1 MRSMNLRNKII
12 VYSVVVLLLNLI
24 IIGVISYRIASATIY
39 AGIVETNKSIAEQT
53 VDNIDFVLQGIERE
67 TINAFEGVDFN
78 QYLETAANDDT
89 IVRNKTELSRII
101 KQFTNVTDNVE
112 QVYVVGKQG
121 QVYSNK
127 ISGENVRLDEAGFR
141 TLLEQGDGRFQ
152 WAYIV
157 MENEAVSRK
166 LISLSRAIYD
176 SNGLYNG
183 FVVALLKERTFANFY
198 PDAQTKM
205 MMLVDRENRI
215 VSAND
220 PAQIGQLM
228 PETFAVPSGVHE
240 IRSLR
245 QETFVVST
253 IESRY
258 TGWKLYIAT
267 PYQDVFQVF
276 LTDRTELAFFTLLC
290 LLLFTGIIV
299 FAANRLLAPFHQLN
313 EAVDSINRSAAAPA
327 ADIPPYALRSGILG
341 RIHLKT
347 KLAFVLMACIV
358 TPVVMLMMLSYSFT
372 QSLVEKKMI
381 EVITINAQQTMKR
394 MTSYTANLER
404 TVYYFYYDDPFISAL
419 GGGVPASEL
428 YPALDKT
435 VANAMNQK
443 TDIAYIDI
451 YNADMQRL
459 YTSKKRS
466 ERFMYPAVS
475 PESIEKNAWQDTY
488 RDQYKDDL
496 ITFGRK
502 IGDMRSGR
510 IIGYIFITL
519 KEKEL
524 AKLYSGMRTERNEF
538 FVINS
543 SSRIMSHA
551 NKHKIGELLEPGLAS
566 YIDPLAYE
574 GKAVRDAQDSEVISY
589 ADIGI
594 SGWKLVNVGSLR
606 SAKESMEKIW
616 LYDLLVLLA
625 SVLSIGIFVIRY
637 TGRIGK
643 PINQL
648 TNQVVRLAEQYV
660 GDYEQARV
668 AGDEIEQLR
677 SNVYLMISKID
688 TLIKEVYEIRLKKN
702 EAELKQKE
710 AELITLQS
718 QINPHFLY
726 NTLEVIRWKAAF
738 QIGGDNEVSDLVAT
752 LSEYF
757 RLSLSQG
764 RRTITLAEELEH
776 VNRYIKIMSHRY
788 RDKIEFKCET
798 SAAALT
804 CIVPKITLQPI
815 VENALYHG
823 IKLRSGKGTIAIDAA
838 VERDELRITV
848 SDDGIGMDDERL
860 ARLQAHIAKPE
871 AMGSDYGN
879 GGYGLQNIQQRIAML
894 YGSQYG
900 LAIASAA
907 NEGTSVTIRMRAKA
921 ASLANGNDG
930 DGKDGGNAGEN
941 G

>member
-1 MRSMNLRNKII
+1 MRSMKLRSKII
-12 VYSVVVLLLNLI
+12 VYSVGVLLLNLI
-24 IIGVISYRIASATIY
+24 MIGVISYRIASATIY
-39 AGIVETNKSIAEQT
+39 NGIVDTNASIAGQT
-53 VDNIDFVLQGIERE
+53 ADNIDFVLQGIERE

-78 QYLETAANDDT
+78 PYLQPASSVEE
-89 IVRNKTELSRII
+89 IVRNKTEMTRII
-101 KQFTNVTDNVE
+101 TQFINVTDDVE

-121 QVYSNK
+121 QMYSNK
-127 ISGENVRLDEAGFR
+127 LAGENARLDEAAFR
-141 TLLEQGDGRFQ
+141 ALLEQGDGRFQ
-152 WAYIV
+152 WSYTV
-157 MENEAVSRK
+157 MDNDAVSRK
-166 LISLSRAIYD
+166 LIGISRAIYD
-176 SNGLYNG
+176 SSGLYNG

-198 PDAQTKM
+198 PDAKTKT
-205 MMLVDRENRI
+205 MMLVDRHNRI
-215 VSAND
+215 ISAND

-228 PETFAVPSGVHE
+228 PEPLAVPAGVHE
-240 IRSLR
+240 LR
-245 QETFVVST
+245 TLGQETFVVSA

-267 PYQDVFQVF
+267 PYEDVFHVF
-276 LTDRTELAFFTLLC
+276 LTDRTELAFLTFLC
-290 LLLFTGIIV
+290 LLLFSGVIV

-327 ADIPPYALRSGILG
+327 AGIPYYTLSSGFLA
-341 RIHLKT
+341 RVHLKT
-347 KLAFVLMACIV
+347 KLAFVLMTCIV
-358 TPVVMLMMLSYSFT
+358 TPVILLMILSYSFT
-372 QSLVEKKMI
+372 QSLVEKKII

-394 MTSYTANLER
+394 VASYTANLEK
-404 TVYYFYYDDPFISAL
+404 TVFYFYYDDPFISAL
-419 GGGVPASEL
+419 GGGVPVSEF
-428 YPALDKT
+428 YSALDKT
-435 VANAMNQK
+435 VENALNRK
-443 TDIAYIDI
+443 TDIVYVDI

-466 ERFMYPAVS
+466 ERFMYPAAE
-475 PESIEKNAWQDTY
+475 PETIEKNAWLDTY
-488 RDQYKDDL
+488 RDDYKDDL
-496 ITFGRK
+496 ITFGKK
-502 IGDMRSGR
+502 IGDVRTGR
-510 IIGYIFITL
+510 IVGYIFITL

-524 AKLYSGMRTERNEF
+524 AKLYSGTRTEGNEF
-538 FVINS
+538 FVINGGN
-543 SSRIMSHA
+543 RIMSHA
-551 NKHKIGELLEPGLAS
+551 NKHKIGALLAPELAS
-566 YIDPLAYE
+566 YIDPTAYE
-574 GKAVRDAQDSEVISY
+574 GKAVRDAKDGEVVSY
-589 ADIGI
+589 ADIGN
-594 SGWKLVNVGSLR
+594 SGWKLVNVASLR
-606 SAKESMEKIW
+606 SAKESMEKIL

-625 SVLSIGIFVIRY
+625 SILSIGIFVIRY
-637 TGRIGK
+637 TGRIGR

-648 TNQVVRLAEQYV
+648 TAQVVRLAEQYV

-788 RDKIEFKCET
+788 RDKIEFKCEA

-823 IKLRSGKGTIAIDAA
+823 IKLRSGKGTIAIEAA

-848 SDDGIGMDDERL
+848 TDDGIGMDEEGL
-860 ARLQAHIAKPE
+860 ARLSAHIAKNE
-871 AMGSDYGN
+871 APGADYGK

-907 NEGTSVTIRMRAKA
+907 NEGTSVTIRMPVQE
-921 ASLANGNDG
+921 SGSSS
-930 DGKDGGNAGEN
+930 GEN